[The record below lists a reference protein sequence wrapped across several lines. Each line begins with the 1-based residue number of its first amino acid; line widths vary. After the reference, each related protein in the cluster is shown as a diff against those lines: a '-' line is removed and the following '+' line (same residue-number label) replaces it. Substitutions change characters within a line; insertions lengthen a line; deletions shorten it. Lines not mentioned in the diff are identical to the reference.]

1 MSILRSSQEINMMN
15 REEILE
21 VIKEANRPVALRELA
36 RGLKVK
42 EKDKRKLKAL
52 VSELLIEGA
61 LVKTK
66 EQMIGL
72 PKKMDLVTG
81 KVSCHRDGYAFV
93 IPEEGEGDVYIPPR
107 HLREVMHGDKVLVRV
122 EHVKKD
128 GKKEGKVVRI
138 LERGLVSVV
147 GRFEAEKGHGYVI
160 PTEQKIL
167 QDILIPKGQAGKAK
181 DGQIV
186 VAEIISYPTAHR
198 IAEGRVIEVLGN
210 PSDPDVEAM
219 TIVRKYGIPYE
230 FPEDAL
236 NEARKVPQDVD
247 MEEIKNRV
255 DLRGMN
261 TVTIDGE
268 RAKDFDDAVAVKK
281 ERSGNI
287 RLWVSIADVSHYVRE
302 GSPLDREAYLRS
314 TSTYFPDRA
323 IPMLPEELS
332 NGICSLNP
340 KVDRLTM
347 TAEMAFDKS
356 GRMVDCSFYQ
366 SIIHSVERLTY
377 TAVRQV
383 LVDKDKE
390 LIKRYKNIHKDL
402 QVMEELCL
410 RLREKRLKRGSID
423 FDLPEPQIILNIEG
437 KTEDIIKAERNL
449 AHQIIEEFMLAANE
463 AVASHVSGLKLPF
476 IYRVHEEPD
485 EDEVME
491 FSEFV
496 HNFGFTLKFKKG
508 TGVSPMIYTKL
519 LEDVKGRPEEKMINT
534 VMLRSMK
541 QARYSEENI
550 GHFGLA
556 AEFYTHFTS
565 PIRRYPDLIVHR
577 ILKEAVVS
585 GQQSVAGKGQ
595 GVGSRESGV
604 GSGKSEAGSNLP
616 TPNSQPRTHF
626 WESHLPAMAI
636 HTSKRER
643 VSMEAEREIV
653 DLKKVQFMQD
663 RVGEEFDGLISGVT
677 SFGFF
682 VELVDYFVEGLVH
695 VSNLKDDYYH
705 FIEKEHLMRGESKK
719 RTFRIGDQVKVRI
732 DNVSLEK
739 RQIDFSLVGE
749 EMPARKP
756 KSRKRG

>member
-1 MSILRSSQEINMMN
+1 MVCDYEVFNLYYFQKKSIPKSSQEINMMD

-21 VIKEANRPVALRELA
+21 VIKEADRPVALRELA

-42 EKDKRKLKAL
+42 EKDKRKLKTL

-93 IPEEGEGDVYIPPR
+93 IPEEEEGDVYIPPR

-167 QDILIPKGQAGKAK
+167 QDIFIPKGQAGKAK

-198 IAEGRVIEVLGN
+198 IAEGRVTEVLGN

-236 NEARKVPQDVD
+236 KEARKVPQSVD
-247 MEEIKNRV
+247 KDEIKNRV

-268 RAKDFDDAVAVKK
+268 RAKDFDDAVSVKK
-281 ERSGNI
+281 ERNGNI

-340 KVDRLTM
+340 KLDRLTM
-347 TAEMAFDKS
+347 TAEMAFDK
-356 GRMVDCSFYQ
+356 GGNMVDCSFYQ

-423 FDLPEPQIILNIEG
+423 FDLPEPQIILDIEG

-508 TGVSPMIYTKL
+508 KGVSPMIYTKL

-577 ILKEAVVS
+577 ILKESLQSAVRV
-585 GQQSVAGKGQ
+585 
-595 GVGSRESGV
+595 
-604 GSGKSEAGSNLP
+604 
-616 TPNSQPRTHF
+616 RTYY

-653 DLKKVQFMQD
+653 DLKKVQFMQN

-739 RQIDFSLVGE
+739 RQIDFSLAEE
-749 EMPARKP
+749 EMPGRKP

>member
-1 MSILRSSQEINMMN
+1 MVDREQILNVM
-15 REEILE
+15 
-21 VIKEANRPVALRELA
+21 KEAGRPLALRELGK
-36 RGLKVK
+36 GLGVR
-42 EKDKRKLKAL
+42 ERDKRKFKEL
-52 VSELLIEGA
+52 VNELLIEGA
-61 LVKTK
+61 LVKTRG
-66 EQMIGL
+66 QLIGI
-72 PKKMDLVTG
+72 PTKMDLVTG

-93 IPEEGEGDVYIPPR
+93 IPDEGEGDVYIPPR
-107 HLREVMHGDKVLVRV
+107 NLREVMHGDKVLVRV
-122 EHVKKD
+122 ERVKKD
-128 GKKEGKVVRI
+128 GKKEGKIVRI
-138 LERGLVSVV
+138 LERGLTKVV
-147 GRFEAEKGHGYVI
+147 GRFEAEKNHGYVI

-167 QDILIPKGQAGKAK
+167 RDIFIPKGQTGNAK

-186 VAEIISYPTAHR
+186 VAEIIDYPTAHR
-198 IAEGRVIEVLGN
+198 NPEGKITEIVGFPDDPNVEV
-210 PSDPDVEAM
+210 M

-230 FPEDAL
+230 FPEDVL
-236 NEARKVPQDVD
+236 NEARKVSQIVD
-247 MEEIKNRV
+247 KEEIRNRV

-281 ERSGNI
+281 ERNGNI
-287 RLWVSIADVSHYVRE
+287 RLWVSIADVSYYVKE
-302 GSPLDREAYLRS
+302 GSPLDREAYIRS

-347 TAEMAFDKS
+347 TAEMVIDKD
-356 GRMVDCSFYQ
+356 GGMVDCSFYN
-366 SIIHSVERLTY
+366 SIINSVERLTY
-377 TAVRQV
+377 TIVRQV

-390 LIKRYKNIHKDL
+390 LIKRYKHIHKDL

-410 RLREKRLKRGSID
+410 RLKEKRAKRGSID
-423 FDLPEPQIILNIEG
+423 FDLPEPQIILDIEG
-437 KTEDIIKAERNL
+437 KTEDIIMAERNL

-463 AVASHVSGLKLPF
+463 AVASHITAIKLPF

-496 HNFGFTLKFKKG
+496 HNFGYTLKFRKG
-508 TGVSPMIYTKL
+508 KGVSPMIYQKL
-519 LEDVKGRPEEKMINT
+519 LEDVKGKPEEKMINT

-541 QARYSEENI
+541 QARYSAENI

-577 ILKEAVVS
+577 IIKE
-585 GQQSVAGKGQ
+585 
-595 GVGSRESGV
+595 
-604 GSGKSEAGSNLP
+604 
-616 TPNSQPRTHF
+616 SQRTAAKKTDF
-626 WESHLPAMAI
+626 RTVYWESHLPEMAD

-643 VSMEAEREIV
+643 VSMDAEREIV

-663 RVGEEFDGLISGVT
+663 RVGEEFDGIISGVT

-682 VELVDYFVEGLVH
+682 VELVVYFVEGLVH
-695 VSNLKDDYYH
+695 MSSLRDDYYH
-705 FIEKEHLMRGESKK
+705 FVEKEHLLRGESKK
-719 RTFRIGDQVKVRI
+719 RTFRIGDNVKVRI
-732 DNVSLEK
+732 ENVSLEK
-739 RQIDFSLVGE
+739 RQIDFSLAE
-749 EMPARKP
+749 EAVVSFKKGARK
-756 KSRKRG
+756 KR

>member
-1 MSILRSSQEINMMN
+1 MIN
-15 REEILE
+15 REELLE
-21 VIKEANRPVALRELA
+21 VLKEAGRPVALRELA

-42 EKDKRKLKAL
+42 EKDKRKLKT
-52 VSELLIEGA
+52 VINELLTEGT

-66 EQMIGL
+66 EQLIGL

-107 HLREVMHGDKVLVRV
+107 NLREVMHGDKVLVRV

-167 QDILIPKGQAGKAK
+167 QDIFIPKGQAGKAK
-181 DGQIV
+181 DGQVV

-198 IAEGRVIEVLGN
+198 IAEGRVTEVLGN
-210 PSDPDVEAM
+210 PSDPNVEAM

-236 NEARKVPQDVD
+236 KEARKVPQTVD
-247 MEEIKNRV
+247 KEEIKNRV

-281 ERSGNI
+281 ERNGNI
-287 RLWVSIADVSHYVRE
+287 RLWVSIADVSHYVME

-356 GRMVDCSFYQ
+356 GRIVDCSFYS

-390 LIKRYKNIHKDL
+390 LITRYKSIHKDL

-423 FDLPEPQIILNIEG
+423 FDLPEPQIILDIEG
-437 KTEDIIKAERNL
+437 KTEDIVKAERNL

-463 AVASHVSGLKLPF
+463 AVASNISGLKLPF

-496 HNFGFTLKFKKG
+496 HNFGYTLKFKKG
-508 TGVSPMIYTKL
+508 KGVSPMIYTKL

-541 QARYSEENI
+541 QARYSAENI
-550 GHFGLA
+550 GHFGLS

-577 ILKEAVVS
+577 ILKEALTPS
-585 GQQSVAGKGQ
+585 LSL
-595 GVGSRESGV
+595 RERVKDEG
-604 GSGKSEAGSNLP
+604 GF
-616 TPNSQPRTHF
+616 RTYY
-626 WESHLPAMAI
+626 WESHLPAMAD
-636 HTSKRER
+636 HCSKRER

-663 RVGEEFDGLISGVT
+663 RVGEEFDGIISGVT

-682 VELVDYFVEGLVH
+682 VELVEYFVEGLVH

-705 FIEKEHLMRGESKK
+705 FIEKEHLLRGESRK
-719 RTFRIGDQVKVRI
+719 RSFRIGDQVKVRI

-739 RQIDFSLVGE
+739 RQIDFSLVE
-749 EMPARKP
+749 EEIPGRKH
-756 KSRKRG
+756 KKGRKES

>member
-1 MSILRSSQEINMMN
+1 MIDREQILNIM
-15 REEILE
+15 EE
-21 VIKEANRPVALRELA
+21 AGRPLALRELGK
-36 RGLKVK
+36 GLGVR
-42 EKDKRKLKAL
+42 ERDKRKFKGL
-52 VSELLIEGA
+52 VNELLTEGA

-66 EQMIGL
+66 GQLIGL
-72 PKKMDLVTG
+72 PTKMDLVTG

-93 IPEEGEGDVYIPPR
+93 IPVEGEGDVYIPPR
-107 HLREVMHGDKVLVRV
+107 NLREVMHGDKVLVRV
-122 EHVKKD
+122 ERVKKD
-128 GKKEGKVVRI
+128 GKKEGKIVRI
-138 LERGLVSVV
+138 LERGLTTVV
-147 GRFEAEKGHGYVI
+147 GRFEAEKNHGYVI

-167 QDILIPKGQAGKAK
+167 RDIFIPKGQTGNAK

-186 VAEIISYPTAHR
+186 VAEIINYPTAHR
-198 IAEGRVIEVLGN
+198 SPDGKITEIVGF
-210 PSDPDVEAM
+210 PDDPDVEVM

-230 FPEDAL
+230 FPEDVL
-236 NEARKVPQDVD
+236 IEARRVSQVVD
-247 MEEIKNRV
+247 REEIKNRV

-281 ERSGNI
+281 EKNGNI
-287 RLWVSIADVSHYVRE
+287 RLWVSIADVSYYVKE
-302 GSPLDREAYLRS
+302 GSPLDREAYLRG

-347 TAEMAFDKS
+347 TAEMVIDKD
-356 GRMVDCSFYQ
+356 GRMVDCSFYN
-366 SIIHSVERLTY
+366 SIINSVERLTY
-377 TAVRQV
+377 TIVRQV

-390 LIKRYKNIHKDL
+390 LITRYKQMHKDL

-410 RLREKRLKRGSID
+410 RLKEKRAKRGSID
-423 FDLPEPQIILNIEG
+423 FDLPEPQIILDIEG
-437 KTEDIIKAERNL
+437 KTEDIVMAERNL

-463 AVASHVSGLKLPF
+463 AVASHITALKLPF

-496 HNFGFTLKFKKG
+496 HNFGFTLKFRKG
-508 TGVSPMIYTKL
+508 KGVSPMIYQKL
-519 LEDVKGRPEEKMINT
+519 LDDVKGRPEEKMINT

-541 QARYSEENI
+541 QARYSAENI

-577 ILKEAVVS
+577 ILKEAL
-585 GQQSVAGKGQ
+585 GARKGIPPLNPPLIK
-595 GVGSRESGV
+595 GGTKG
-604 GSGKSEAGSNLP
+604 G
-616 TPNSQPRTHF
+616 
-626 WESHLPAMAI
+626 WESHLPEMAD

-643 VSMEAEREIV
+643 VSMEAEREII
-653 DLKKVQFMQD
+653 DLKKVQFMQGKV
-663 RVGEEFDGLISGVT
+663 REEFEGIISGVT

-682 VELVDYFVEGLVH
+682 VELITYFVEGLVH
-695 VSNLKDDYYH
+695 ISNLRDDYYH
-705 FIEKEHLMRGESKK
+705 FLEKEHLLRGESKK
-719 RTFRIGDQVKVRI
+719 RTFRIGDKVKVRI
-732 DNVSLEK
+732 ENVSLEK
-739 RQIDFSLVGE
+739 RQIDFSLTE
-749 EMPARKP
+749 EAVSVRK
-756 KSRKRG
+756 SVRKKR

>member
-1 MSILRSSQEINMMN
+1 MIN
-15 REEILE
+15 REEILG
-21 VIKEANRPVALRELA
+21 IMNEAGRPLALRELGK
-36 RGLKVK
+36 GLGVR
-42 EKDKRKLKAL
+42 ERDKRKFKGL
-52 VSELLIEGA
+52 VNELLTEGV

-66 EQMIGL
+66 GQLIGL
-72 PKKMDLVTG
+72 PTKMDLVTG

-93 IPEEGEGDVYIPPR
+93 IPVEGEGDVYIPPR
-107 HLREVMHGDKVLVRV
+107 NLREVMHGDKVLVRV
-122 EHVKKD
+122 ERVKKD
-128 GKKEGKVVRI
+128 GKKEGKIVRI
-138 LERGLVSVV
+138 LERGLTTVV
-147 GRFEAEKGHGYVI
+147 GLFEAEKNHGYVI

-167 QDILIPKGQAGKAK
+167 RDIFIPKGQTGNAK

-186 VAEIISYPTAHR
+186 VAEIINYPTAHR
-198 IAEGRVIEVLGN
+198 SPDGKITEIVGFPDDPNVEV
-210 PSDPDVEAM
+210 M

-230 FPEDAL
+230 FPEDVL
-236 NEARKVPQDVD
+236 IEARKVSQVVD
-247 MEEIKNRV
+247 KEEIKNRV

-281 ERSGNI
+281 EKNGNI
-287 RLWVSIADVSHYVRE
+287 RLWVSIADVSYYVKE
-302 GSPLDREAYLRS
+302 GSPLDREAYIRG

-347 TAEMAFDKS
+347 TAEMVIDKE
-356 GRMVDCSFYQ
+356 GRVLECSFYN
-366 SIIHSVERLTY
+366 SIINSVERLTY
-377 TAVRQV
+377 TIVRQV

-390 LIKRYKNIHKDL
+390 LIARYKQIHKDL

-410 RLREKRLKRGSID
+410 RLKEKRAKRGSID
-423 FDLPEPQIILNIEG
+423 FDLPEPQIILDIEG
-437 KTEDIIKAERNL
+437 KTEDIVMAERNL

-463 AVASHVSGLKLPF
+463 AVASHITAMKLPF

-496 HNFGFTLKFKKG
+496 HNFGFTLKFRKG
-508 TGVSPMIYTKL
+508 KGVSPMIYQKL
-519 LEDVKGRPEEKMINT
+519 LDDVKGRPEEKMINT

-541 QARYSEENI
+541 QARYSAENI

-577 ILKEAVVS
+577 ILKES
-585 GQQSVAGKGQ
+585 Q
-595 GVGSRESGV
+595 GTGDREQGSETGGR
-604 GSGKSEAGSNLP
+604 KSK
-616 TPNSQPRTHF
+616 PRSPIPDPRIYY
-626 WESHLPAMAI
+626 WESHLPEMAD

-643 VSMEAEREIV
+643 VSMEAEREII
-653 DLKKVQFMQD
+653 DLKKVQFMQG
-663 RVGEEFDGLISGVT
+663 RVGEEFEGIISGVT

-682 VELVDYFVEGLVH
+682 VELIVYFVEGLVH
-695 VSNLKDDYYH
+695 MSNLRDDYYH
-705 FIEKEHLMRGESKK
+705 FIEKEHLLRGESKK
-719 RTFRIGDQVKVRI
+719 RAFRIGDKVKVRI
-732 DNVSLEK
+732 ENVSLEK
-739 RQIDFSLVGE
+739 RQIDFSLAE
-749 EMPARKP
+749 ETVSVRKSARK
-756 KSRKRG
+756 KR

>member
-1 MSILRSSQEINMMN
+1 MIN
-15 REEILE
+15 REQILNIME
-21 VIKEANRPVALRELA
+21 EAGRPLALRELGK
-36 RGLKVK
+36 GLGVR
-42 EKDKRKLKAL
+42 EKDKKKFKGL
-52 VSELLIEGA
+52 VNELLTEGT

-66 EQMIGL
+66 GQLIGL
-72 PKKMDLVTG
+72 PAKMDLVTG

-93 IPEEGEGDVYIPPR
+93 IPIEGEGDVYIPPR
-107 HLREVMHGDKVLVRV
+107 NLREVMHGDKVLVRV
-122 EHVKKD
+122 ERVKKD
-128 GKKEGKVVRI
+128 GKKEGKIVRI
-138 LERGLVSVV
+138 LERGLTTVV
-147 GRFEAEKGHGYVI
+147 GRFEAEKNHGYVI

-167 QDILIPKGQAGKAK
+167 RDIFIPKGQTGNAK

-186 VAEIISYPTAHR
+186 VAEIINYPTEHR
-198 IAEGRVIEVLGN
+198 NPDGKITEIVGFPDDPNVEV
-210 PSDPDVEAM
+210 M

-230 FPEDAL
+230 FPEDVL
-236 NEARKVPQDVD
+236 IEARRVSQVVD
-247 MEEIKNRV
+247 KEEIKNRV

-281 ERSGNI
+281 EKNGNI
-287 RLWVSIADVSHYVRE
+287 RLWVSIADVSYYVKE
-302 GSPLDREAYLRS
+302 GSPLDREAYIRS

-347 TAEMAFDKS
+347 TAEMLIDKE
-356 GRMVDCSFYQ
+356 GRVVDCSFYN
-366 SIIHSVERLTY
+366 SIINSVERLTY
-377 TAVRQV
+377 TIVRQV

-390 LIKRYKNIHKDL
+390 LITRYKQIHKDL

-410 RLREKRLKRGSID
+410 RLKEKRAKRGSID
-423 FDLPEPQIILNIEG
+423 FDLPEPQIILDIEG
-437 KTEDIIKAERNL
+437 KTEDIVMAERNL

-463 AVASHVSGLKLPF
+463 AVASHITAMKLPF

-496 HNFGFTLKFKKG
+496 HNFGFTLKFGKG
-508 TGVSPMIYTKL
+508 KGVSPMIYQKL
-519 LEDVKGRPEEKMINT
+519 LEDVTGQPEEKLINT

-541 QARYSEENI
+541 QARYSAENI

-577 ILKEAVVS
+577 ILKE
-585 GQQSVAGKGQ
+585 
-595 GVGSRESGV
+595 
-604 GSGKSEAGSNLP
+604 
-616 TPNSQPRTHF
+616 SQRAADKKTDFRTIY
-626 WESHLPAMAI
+626 WESHLPEMAD

-643 VSMEAEREIV
+643 VSMEAEREII
-653 DLKKVQFMQD
+653 DLKKVQFMQG
-663 RVGEEFDGLISGVT
+663 RVGEEFEGIISGVT

-682 VELVDYFVEGLVH
+682 VELIVYFVEGLVH
-695 VSNLKDDYYH
+695 MSTLRDDYYH
-705 FIEKEHLMRGESKK
+705 FMEKEHLLRGESKK
-719 RTFRIGDQVKVRI
+719 RTFRIGDKVKVRI
-732 DNVSLEK
+732 ENVSLEK
-739 RQIDFSLVGE
+739 RQIDFSLAE
-749 EMPARKP
+749 EAVSVKKGARK
-756 KSRKRG
+756 KR